1 MAQLASNLVQ
11 EPFGEVNAWVHPDGT
26 IEVKATV
33 LMKPVVE
40 HARTG
45 LAIDASASM
54 AEMFGCGKQVISNI
68 FGELCAQPN
77 YVEPVARKMTAY
89 LAEFD
94 STGET
99 TVIYYSLG
107 RQNMQTEGKAGSDIH
122 FIGNLDAERSQT
134 QKFEMPPNTG
144 AGTCLTPAIKY
155 FLNSI
160 DPRSWFIGLFIT
172 DGMIDDADEVKALS
186 KQICEEMAEG
196 KRGYTKFVIIGLGRE
211 FHTPDSAAARLLE
224 ELDDLD
230 NDPTYGVPGQDLWD
244 HKLAFNMKS
253 MEEIF
258 AEVVS
263 SNIVLCRGAEVTDSN
278 GLPVTPKD
286 SKSYEKALPALLH
299 FTMSPGSTAFT
310 LALPNG
316 NRATQDISPLL

>member
-107 RQNMQTEGKAGSDIH
+107 RQNMQTEGK
-122 FIGNLDAERSQT
+122 
-134 QKFEMPPNTG
+134 
-144 AGTCLTPAIKY
+144 PA
-155 FLNSI
+155 
-160 DPRSWFIGLFIT
+160 
-172 DGMIDDADEVKALS
+172 
-186 KQICEEMAEG
+186 QI
-196 KRGYTKFVIIGLGRE
+196 
-211 FHTPDSAAARLLE
+211 
-224 ELDDLD
+224 
-230 NDPTYGVPGQDLWD
+230 
-244 HKLAFNMKS
+244 
-253 MEEIF
+253 
-258 AEVVS
+258 
-263 SNIVLCRGAEVTDSN
+263 
-278 GLPVTPKD
+278 
-286 SKSYEKALPALLH
+286 
-299 FTMSPGSTAFT
+299 FT
-310 LALPNG
+310 LSEIWMPGEAKRRSLKCPPTPEP
-316 NRATQDISPLL
+316 APA